1 MSDLSS
7 NPEFTDP
14 STGQPRTYESRK
26 RYRDQQNR
34 AKQLAAASAAHAAR
48 KAAKPKSGYE
58 DDIAAM
64 KRELRRP
71 HTKKEKDQLRR
82 RLVQYEDAHERWE
95 GEQIVAKFEKD
106 FDNSDLA
113 KLASES
119 VECIKRSG
127 SVMYPNASPEQ
138 LDELLSLFEVR
149 HEFPTPG
156 DFARE
161 FFVALGA
168 IEDGE
173 AAAAQKTA
181 EDSRLE
187 SERLAAESA
196 KADLKAA
203 QAKQR
208 AQQAREHLNDD

>member
-1 MSDLSS
+1 MSDFSTSS
-7 NPEFTDP
+7 EFTDP
-14 STGQPRTYESRK
+14 GTGLPRTFESRK

-34 AKQLAAASAAHAAR
+34 AKQLARATAAHAAR
-48 KAAKPKSGYE
+48 KNAPAKSGYE

-64 KRELRRP
+64 KSQLKKSYSR
-71 HTKKEKDQLRR
+71 KEKQQIKR
-82 RLVQYEDAHERWE
+82 RLIQYEEAHERWE
-95 GEQIVAKFEKD
+95 DEQIVAKFERD
-106 FDNSDLA
+106 FDKSDLA
-113 KLASES
+113 KLAGES

-168 IEDGE
+168 IEDKE
-173 AAAAQKTA
+173 AEAAQKTA

-187 SERLAAESA
+187 SERLAAQSA
-196 KADLKAA
+196 KADLTAA
-203 QAKQR
+203 QARQR
-208 AQQAREHLNDD
+208 ASQAREILSDE